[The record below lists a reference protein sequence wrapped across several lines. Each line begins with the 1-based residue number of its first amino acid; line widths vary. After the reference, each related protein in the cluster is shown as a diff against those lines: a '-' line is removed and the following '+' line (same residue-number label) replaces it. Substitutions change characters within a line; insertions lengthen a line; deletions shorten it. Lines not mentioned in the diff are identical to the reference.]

1 MRILELLREGRT
13 KRVYATDD
21 PGIVLLDYKDEA
33 TAFKGLKHGR
43 VPGKG
48 EANNRISNCL
58 MQMLER
64 NGITTHYV
72 EEISDT
78 QTLVRRAEVI
88 PLAVAVRNRAAGSL
102 CQRLELAEGTLIP
115 HPIVEYAYKNDE
127 LEDPLVNESHIL
139 TMGWASAEELR
150 EMTARARQINRLMQ
164 AYLKDKAVELVDM
177 RLEFGRTRDGELILV
192 DEISPDTCRFWD
204 LNTQQKMDKDRFRE
218 NLGGVPEA
226 YHEMMIRLLGL

>member
-58 MQMLER
+58 MRMLER

-139 TMGWASAEELR
+139 TMGWALAEELR